1 MFALTPHQFTQLFK
15 GWEDRERH
23 DAIKRAE
30 IISSIY
36 NANRWGED
44 SKIVGVEDL
53 LPWYADYVA
62 GTGNGEATPQRREHI
77 VDLGVQ
83 IDESE
88 PQTLRIT
95 KRLLADRGFDPDET
109 TQDSKEWKE
118 AAEIAERVCAAST
131 GVQDGDIVMLQGIPI
146 KKADPSIWGDE
157 FPNW

>member
-1 MFALTPHQFTQLFK
+1 MFALTPFQFAQLFK

-30 IISSIY
+30 IIATIY

-44 SKIVGVEDL
+44 SKVVEIGDL

-62 GTGNGEATPQRREHI
+62 GVGNGESPPQRREHI

-109 TQDSKEWKE
+109 TQDSEEWKE
-118 AAEIAERVCAAST
+118 AAEIAERVCAASA
-131 GVQDGDIVMLQGIPI
+131 GVQDGDIVMLQGVPI
-146 KKADPSIWGDE
+146 KKADPSIWGE
-157 FPNW
+157 QFPDW